1 MLWRARRRAVLVARL
16 TGAGT
21 LTHTRSLLRR
31 RQEEL
36 RLAFFKFATF
46 GNRAVGNDEVLL
58 DSRACQKLCKD
69 SGLTSKKLTT
79 TDIDLLF
86 ASVKPKGE
94 RKVDFKTFV
103 QLVHLFAVKLERSHA
118 EVVVMIASSAPKANP
133 SAPAGA
139 GWLGSGKEL
148 AAAGSRAAP
157 APGQP
162 MPRIHPDWYEV
173 KNPSATGESDAF
185 YYVNRLTNETSWEV
199 PLIRPTGTV
208 RPPPP
213 PSKPPGSVGSA
224 SPPGPGAT
232 AASRKYPSVAEPDTR
247 ESPRPRDKDAG
258 ARAASLR
265 NLSIHDTLEEKS
277 GGVPAKTSIF
287 DRLTDPKLYTGAH
300 KHRFD
305 TDGRGRGLE
314 GRDSMP
320 KGAGAT
326 PASHAPRTAFKGHT
340 NTGSDEKIDSIAQIL
355 RSK

>member
-1 MLWRARRRAVLVARL
+1 MVA
-16 TGAGT
+16 
-21 LTHTRSLLRR
+21 
-31 RQEEL
+31 QDEL

-69 SGLTSKKLTT
+69 SGLTGKKLTT
-79 TDIDLLF
+79 TEIDLLF

-133 SAPAGA
+133 AAAGAGA

-213 PSKPPGSVGSA
+213 PSKPPGSAGSA
-224 SPPGPGAT
+224 SPGAGAGAGAA
-232 AASRKYPSVAEPDTR
+232 AASRKYPSVAEPDALA
-247 ESPRPRDKDAG
+247 SPGARGNDKDAG

-265 NLSIHDTLEEKS
+265 NLSIHETLEEKS
-277 GGVPAKTSIF
+277 AGGGKSSIF
-287 DRLTDPKLYTGAH
+287 DRLTDTKLYTGAH

-305 TDGRGRGLE
+305 ADGRGRGLE